1 MRTPPCWVLGPN
13 LEELVQDMTPPR
25 QTAEHHFELVIR
37 LQPSR
42 SNNPADGALRL
53 RAQALVKDILMSR
66 LEVDPEINAHGYV
79 HTQGF
84 TDLGRALAASRA
96 LQFAFEGFRNAV
108 PSPPANIAVVLDSSA
123 PEEAVAEQAG
133 PSVEQKELLASAK
146 PSQVLITQA
155 FYDRIADSEPAL
167 RSSPRAGIYEYLW
180 TSEQRLD
187 KLQAEAEF
195 VPTLVSGVIQPP
207 ALADTVVQQPVKTAV
222 EPARREPPRPP
233 APQPPPRPRPE
244 PAVADRESPQRLSG
258 MRVFAV
264 CSVVAILIVIGYLVI
279 SNFVSKPSTPVVQRT
294 SPAHPALS
302 TQAPPSSAPPNPDA
316 QAAPPVV
323 SPAANNSSDTKRIP
337 PAPPPKSKA
346 KPEAADQDTLPQ
358 TSSKQAAKGH
368 DCAIAGEVPEEL
380 KLADGYSSQGKYE
393 RAITAYQQVLAC
405 EPGNRQA
412 QTGLRNAQ
420 TAEKYSTQ

>member
-1 MRTPPCWVLGPN
+1 MPN
-13 LEELVQDMTPPR
+13 P
-25 QTAEHHFELVIR
+25 AEHHLELVVR

-42 SNNPADGALRL
+42 GNHAADAGVRL

-123 PEEAVAEQAG
+123 PEEAAAGQAG

-155 FYDRIADSEPAL
+155 FYDRIADSQPAL

-207 ALADTVVQQPVKTAV
+207 ALADTLVQQPVKTAV
-222 EPARREPPRPP
+222 EPAPPRREPPRPP
-233 APQPPPRPRPE
+233 APQPE
-244 PAVADRESPQRLSG
+244 PVIQDRESRPRLSG

-264 CSVVAILIVIGYLVI
+264 CSVVAILIVVGYLAI
-279 SNFVSKPSTPVVQRT
+279 SFFTRKPGNPVAQRT

-302 TQAPPSSAPPNPDA
+302 TPSSAPTAQPSSGS
-316 QAAPPVV
+316 QAAPPIV
-323 SPAANNSSDTKRIP
+323 PAETKP
-337 PAPPPKSKA
+337 TQAAPPPKA
-346 KPEAADQDTLPQ
+346 KPRVETANSDALPQ
-358 TSSKQAAKGH
+358 TGSKQAAKGH

-380 KLADGYSSQGKYE
+380 QLADGYSSQGKYD
-393 RAITAYQQVLAC
+393 RAISAYQQVLAC

-412 QTGLRNAQ
+412 RDGLRNAE
-420 TAEKYSTQ
+420 TAEKYSTH

>member
-1 MRTPPCWVLGPN
+1 
-13 LEELVQDMTPPR
+13 MTPPR

-37 LQPSR
+37 LQPAR
-42 SNNPADGALRL
+42 GNHPADGTLRL

-108 PSPPANIAVVLDSSA
+108 PTPPANIAVVLDSSA
-123 PEEAVAEQAG
+123 PEEAAAEQAG

-155 FYDRIADSEPAL
+155 FYDRIAHSQPAL

-180 TSEQRLD
+180 TNEQRLNQ
-187 KLQAEAEF
+187 LQAEAEF
-195 VPTLVSGVIQPP
+195 MPTLVSGVIQPP
-207 ALADTVVQQPVKTAV
+207 ALVDTVVHQPVKTAV
-222 EPARREPPRPP
+222 EPPPAPARREPPRPP
-233 APQPPPRPRPE
+233 APQPQPRPE
-244 PAVADRESPQRLSG
+244 PAIADRESPQRLSG
-258 MRVFAV
+258 LRVFAV
-264 CSVVAILIVIGYLVI
+264 CSVVAILIVIGYLAI
-279 SNFVSKPSTPVVQRT
+279 SFFASKPANPVAQRT

-302 TQAPPSSAPPNPDA
+302 TPSSPPTAQPSSGP
-316 QAAPPVV
+316 QAAPPIV
-323 SPAANNSSDTKRIP
+323 PTETKPIQPVP
-337 PAPPPKSKA
+337 PTKA
-346 KPEAADQDTLPQ
+346 KPRVETADPDALPQ
-358 TSSKQAAKGH
+358 TGSKQAAKGH

-393 RAITAYQQVLAC
+393 RAISAYQQVLAC

-412 QTGLRNAQ
+412 RDGLRNAE

>member
-1 MRTPPCWVLGPN
+1 
-13 LEELVQDMTPPR
+13 MTPPR

-42 SNNPADGALRL
+42 SNQPADGALRL

-108 PSPPANIAVVLDSSA
+108 PSPPANIAVVLDSST
-123 PEEAVAEQAG
+123 PEEAATEQAG

-155 FYDRIADSEPAL
+155 FYDRIADSQPAL

-207 ALADTVVQQPVKTAV
+207 ALADTVVQQPVKTVA
-222 EPARREPPRPP
+222 EPARREPPRAP
-233 APQPPPRPRPE
+233 APQPQPRPRPE

-258 MRVFAV
+258 KRVFTV
-264 CSVVAILIVIGYLVI
+264 CSVVAVLIVIGYLAI
-279 SNFVSKPSTPVVQRT
+279 SNFVSKPAKPVAQRT

-302 TQAPPSSAPPNPDA
+302 TQAPPPTAPPNPVA
-316 QAAPPVV
+316 PAAPPVV
-323 SPAANNSSDTKRIP
+323 PADTKRIS
-337 PAPPPKSKA
+337 PAPPPRSKPKSD
-346 KPEAADQDTLPQ
+346 AADQDALAQ
-358 TSSKQAAKGH
+358 TSPKQATKGR

>member
-1 MRTPPCWVLGPN
+1 
-13 LEELVQDMTPPR
+13 MTPPR

-42 SNNPADGALRL
+42 SNHPADGAVRL

-108 PSPPANIAVVLDSSA
+108 PAPPANIAVVLDSSA
-123 PEEAVAEQAG
+123 PEEAAAEQAG

-155 FYDRIADSEPAL
+155 FYDRIADSQPAL

-187 KLQAEAEF
+187 QLQAEAEF
-195 VPTLVSGVIQPP
+195 MPTLVSGVVSGVVQPP
-207 ALADTVVQQPVKTAV
+207 ALADTVVHQPVKTAV

-233 APQPPPRPRPE
+233 APQPQPE
-244 PAVADRESPQRLSG
+244 PVIADRENAPRLSG
-258 MRVFAV
+258 KRVFAV

-279 SNFVSKPSTPVVQRT
+279 SLFVSKPAKPVAQRT

-302 TQAPPSSAPPNPDA
+302 TQAPPPTAVPNPGA
-316 QAAPPVV
+316 PTAPPVV
-323 SPAANNSSDTKRIP
+323 PPAGTNSTETKPIS
-337 PAPPPKSKA
+337 PAPPTKV
-346 KPEAADQDTLPQ
+346 KPPPRVEAADQDAASPTGLKQ
-358 TSSKQAAKGH
+358 TTKHGCS
-368 DCAIAGEVPEEL
+368 IAGEVPEFL
-380 KLADGYSSQGKYE
+380 SLADDNSSKGRYE
-393 RAITAYQQVLAC
+393 RAISEYQQVLAC
-405 EPGNRQA
+405 EPGNRLAQA
-412 QTGLRNAQ
+412 GLRNAQ

>member
-1 MRTPPCWVLGPN
+1 V
-13 LEELVQDMTPPR
+13 
-25 QTAEHHFELVIR
+25 
-37 LQPSR
+37 
-42 SNNPADGALRL
+42 RL

-108 PSPPANIAVVLDSSA
+108 PAQPANIAVVLDSSA
-123 PEEAVAEQAG
+123 PEEAAAEQAG

-155 FYDRIADSEPAL
+155 FYDRIAHSQPAL
-167 RSSPRAGIYEYLW
+167 RSSARAGIYEYLW

-187 KLQAEAEF
+187 QLQAEAEF
-195 VPTLVSGVIQPP
+195 MPTLVSGVVSGVVQPP
-207 ALADTVVQQPVKTAV
+207 ALADTVVHQPVKTAV

-233 APQPPPRPRPE
+233 APQPE
-244 PAVADRESPQRLSG
+244 PVIADRENAPRLSG
-258 MRVFAV
+258 KRVFAV

-279 SNFVSKPSTPVVQRT
+279 SLFVSKPAKPVAQRT

-302 TQAPPSSAPPNPDA
+302 TQAPPPTAVPNPGA
-316 QAAPPVV
+316 PTAPPVV
-323 SPAANNSSDTKRIP
+323 PPAGTNSTETKPIS
-337 PAPPPKSKA
+337 PAPPTKV
-346 KPEAADQDTLPQ
+346 KPPPRVEAADQDAASPTGLKQ
-358 TSSKQAAKGH
+358 TTKHGCS
-368 DCAIAGEVPEEL
+368 IAGEVPEFL
-380 KLADGYSSQGKYE
+380 SLADDNSSKGRYE
-393 RAITAYQQVLAC
+393 RAISEYQQVLAC
-405 EPGNRQA
+405 EPGNRLAQA
-412 QTGLRNAQ
+412 GLRNAQ

>member
-1 MRTPPCWVLGPN
+1 
-13 LEELVQDMTPPR
+13 MTPPR

-42 SNNPADGALRL
+42 SNQPADGALRL
-53 RAQALVKDILMSR
+53 RAQALVKDVLMSR

-108 PSPPANIAVVLDSSA
+108 PIPPANIAVVLDSSA
-123 PEEAVAEQAG
+123 PEEAGTEQAG

-155 FYDRIADSEPAL
+155 FYDKIADSQPAL

-207 ALADTVVQQPVKTAV
+207 ALADTVVTQPVKTAV
-222 EPARREPPRPP
+222 EPVPARREPPRPP
-233 APQPPPRPRPE
+233 APQPRPSPE
-244 PAVADRESPQRLSG
+244 PAIADRESPQRLSG

-264 CSVVAILIVIGYLVI
+264 CSVVAILIVIGYLVV
-279 SNFVSKPSTPVVQRT
+279 SFFASKPANSVAQRT
-294 SPAHPALS
+294 SPAHPAQS
-302 TQAPPSSAPPNPDA
+302 TPSSPPIA
-316 QAAPPVV
+316 QPSSGPQ
-323 SPAANNSSDTKRIP
+323 PALPIVATETRPIQAVP
-337 PAPPPKSKA
+337 PAKPKPKVETTDSDA
-346 KPEAADQDTLPQ
+346 LSQ
-358 TSSKQAAKGH
+358 TTSKQAAKGH

-380 KLADGYSSQGKYE
+380 KLADGYSSQGK
-393 RAITAYQQVLAC
+393 
-405 EPGNRQA
+405 
-412 QTGLRNAQ
+412 
-420 TAEKYSTQ
+420 

>member
-1 MRTPPCWVLGPN
+1 
-13 LEELVQDMTPPR
+13 MTPPR

-42 SNNPADGALRL
+42 SNQPADGALRL

-108 PSPPANIAVVLDSSA
+108 PSPPANIAVVLDSST
-123 PEEAVAEQAG
+123 PEEAATEQAG

-155 FYDRIADSEPAL
+155 FYDRIADSQPAL

-207 ALADTVVQQPVKTAV
+207 ALADTVVQRPVKTAV

-233 APQPPPRPRPE
+233 APQPQPRPRPRPE

-258 MRVFAV
+258 KRVFAV
-264 CSVVAILIVIGYLVI
+264 CSVVAALIVIGYLII
-279 SNFVSKPSTPVVQRT
+279 SNFVSKPAKPVAQRT

-302 TQAPPSSAPPNPDA
+302 TQAPPPTAPPNPVA

-323 SPAANNSSDTKRIP
+323 PPDTKRIS
-337 PAPPPKSKA
+337 PAPPPKSKS
-346 KPEAADQDTLPQ
+346 KFEAADEDAPAQ
-358 TSSKQAAKGH
+358 TSSKQATKGH

>member
-1 MRTPPCWVLGPN
+1 MI
-13 LEELVQDMTPPR
+13 PPR
-25 QTAEHHFELVIR
+25 QSAEHHFELVIR
-37 LQPSR
+37 LQPGR
-42 SNNPADGALRL
+42 SNHPGDGALRL

-84 TDLGRALAASRA
+84 ADLGRALAASRA

-108 PSPPANIAVVLDSSA
+108 PAPPANIAVVLDSST
-123 PEEAVAEQAG
+123 PEEAAAEQAG

-155 FYDRIADSEPAL
+155 FYDRIADSQPAL

-207 ALADTVVQQPVKTAV
+207 ALEETVVHQPVKTAV
-222 EPARREPPRPP
+222 EPARIDPPRPP
-233 APQPPPRPRPE
+233 APQPRPE
-244 PAVADRESPQRLSG
+244 PVIADRETPPRLSG
-258 MRVFAV
+258 KRVFAV

-279 SNFVSKPSTPVVQRT
+279 SFFVSKPAKPVAQRT
-294 SPAHPALS
+294 SPAHPAVS
-302 TQAPPSSAPPNPDA
+302 TPSSPPTAQPSSGP
-316 QAAPPVV
+316 QAAPPIVPV
-323 SPAANNSSDTKRIP
+323 ETKPIQP
-337 PAPPPKSKA
+337 LPTKA
-346 KPEAADQDTLPQ
+346 KPKVETTDQDALAQ
-358 TSSKQAAKGH
+358 TGSRQATKGH

-393 RAITAYQQVLAC
+393 RAISAYQQVLAC

-412 QTGLRNAQ
+412 KDGLRNAE
-420 TAEKYSTQ
+420 TAEKYSNQ

>member
-1 MRTPPCWVLGPN
+1 
-13 LEELVQDMTPPR
+13 MTPPR

-108 PSPPANIAVVLDSSA
+108 PSPPANIAVVLDSSM
-123 PEEAVAEQAG
+123 PEEAAAEQAG

-155 FYDRIADSEPAL
+155 FYDRIADSQPAL

-207 ALADTVVQQPVKTAV
+207 AVADTVVQQPVKTAV

-233 APQPPPRPRPE
+233 APPPPPRPRPE
-244 PAVADRESPQRLSG
+244 TAIADRESPQRLSG
-258 MRVFAV
+258 KRVFAV
-264 CSVVAILIVIGYLVI
+264 CSVIAILIVIGYLVI
-279 SNFVSKPSTPVVQRT
+279 SNFVSKPASPVAQRT
-294 SPAHPALS
+294 SPAHPAQS
-302 TQAPPSSAPPNPDA
+302 TPTPPPTASTSGPPAAPPNVPA
-316 QAAPPVV
+316 ETKPIQPVPP
-323 SPAANNSSDTKRIP
+323 T
-337 PAPPPKSKA
+337 KA
-346 KPEAADQDTLPQ
+346 KPRVETADSDALPQ
-358 TSSKQAAKGH
+358 TGSKQAAKGR

-393 RAITAYQQVLAC
+393 RAISAYQQVLAC

-412 QTGLRNAQ
+412 RDGLRNAE